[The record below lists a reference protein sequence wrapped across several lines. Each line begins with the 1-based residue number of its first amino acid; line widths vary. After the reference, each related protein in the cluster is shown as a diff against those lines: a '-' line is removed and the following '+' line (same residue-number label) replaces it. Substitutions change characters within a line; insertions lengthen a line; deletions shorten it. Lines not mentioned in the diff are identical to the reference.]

1 MFGHRSREH
10 LSVITLLYPASR
22 RLTHLLAAAVMCAG
36 CLGGG
41 SSGDGS
47 SQPPPGGGPP
57 PASNRA
63 PTINGSPDTS
73 LVVEED
79 YEFRPSASDPDGD
92 DLTFSVENLPA
103 WASFESATGR
113 LVGTPGNAD
122 VGQFEDIRISVSD
135 GQASDSL
142 SPFSIAVNQV
152 ALGSVT
158 VSWSPP
164 TTNADGT
171 PLTDLAG
178 YRIYYGRTAEE
189 LESVAVI
196 SNAGVTRRVIDD
208 LSPAT
213 WFFAMT
219 SVNGSGLES
228 ARTQVGSV
236 TIT

>member
-1 MFGHRSREH
+1 
-10 LSVITLLYPASR
+10 
-22 RLTHLLAAAVMCAG
+22 LTHLLAAAVTCAG

-41 SSGDGS
+41 SSGGDG

-57 PASNRA
+57 PPSNQA
-63 PTINGSPDTS
+63 PTITGSPDTS
-73 LVVEED
+73 LLVDEE

-92 DLTFSVENLPA
+92 DLSFSIENLPS
-103 WASFESATGR
+103 WASFENSTGR
-113 LVGTPGNAD
+113 LIGTPSDAD
-122 VGQFEDIRISVSD
+122 VGQFDDIRISVSD
-135 GQASDSL
+135 GQAFDSL
-142 SPFSIAVNQV
+142 SAFSISVNQI
-152 ALGSVT
+152 AQGSVT

-164 TTNADGT
+164 TTNADGS
-171 PLTDLAG
+171 PLTNLAG

-189 LESVAVI
+189 LEAVAVI
-196 SNAGVTRRVIDD
+196 NNPGVTRRVIDD

-219 SVNGSGLES
+219 SVNDSGLES